1 MILPILLIALIK
13 PANLHTHHAA
23 AIVTMRSRR
32 PSRTSGELRPHGRP
46 TTEPLSNP
54 VSTDAGPFAT
64 RTISARQYLG
74 MHALAQ
80 VGGLDGR
87 RKRSPARLLAVLALH
102 IFTASGCTAALNS
115 ASVGFD
121 ADRQKVATD
130 DQKTLAPRVMA
141 PEPLSFAA
149 LGMQPRAQPDQSSS
163 SARDALAPHRNFE
176 QVTADQT
183 WPDDSKSAYPF
194 SPRYSLL
201 VVSRTSASIASS
213 SASANS
219 RGRSRAMNTRRL
231 WRSSDGQRL
240 RKAGGWNTCCTP

>member
-87 RKRSPARLLAVLALH
+87 RKRSPARLLAVIAQP
-102 IFTASGCTAALNS
+102 IFTASGGTAALNS
-115 ASVGFD
+115 ASIGH
-121 ADRQKVATD
+121 A
-130 DQKTLAPRVMA
+130 
-141 PEPLSFAA
+141 
-149 LGMQPRAQPDQSSS
+149 SS
-163 SARDALAPHRNFE
+163 SAARSMRVVGQGCACPSPDFRTGRPRPDLASRLE
-176 QVTADQT
+176 IGI
-183 WPDDSKSAYPF
+183 PF
-194 SPRYSLL
+194 SPRYALL